1 MLVEGEENDRLHA
14 QLTTLTAE
22 RDDYLQKMSHYQH
35 MEQEHSA
42 LLLQVRD
49 MSEQLA
55 VGSTRQEQLQK
66 LSAIIDQQNGTNVS
80 EAAGAAAQAAGSTG
94 GGSGSSNVTR
104 STTNSLG
111 AAVGEGNNSLSTQ
124 AAKRAMN
131 ANNPNKE

>member
-49 MSEQLA
+49 MSEPLA

-66 LSAIIDQQNGTNVS
+66 LSVLNEKWACWT
-80 EAAGAAAQAAGSTG
+80 GSTLG
-94 GGSGSSNVTR
+94 TSRVSSR
-104 STTNSLG
+104 
-111 AAVGEGNNSLSTQ
+111 
-124 AAKRAMN
+124 
-131 ANNPNKE
+131 